1 MNDDDYAFERAT
13 RALLE
18 DGSDRTSAAT
28 IDAVLLAVRT
38 TRQERDLR
46 IPWRT
51 GPMPIPMR
59 LAAAIAVIVVA
70 GAAAFSLFKPSSG
83 AGGLSTPSPTVT
95 PSDLAP
101 SPSLQPTPYAID
113 LTTWTSYTSTRYA
126 FSISHPADWTVTPA
140 TRAWG
145 FPADATVYGPRNA
158 GTENFLAAN
167 RDVAA
172 SAWSVAV
179 QPGTSVDAWLQTYCP
194 VAETTTP
201 CGGIPGRTV
210 AATMDGH
217 AGSLVS
223 FVDDTQAFFLVQ
235 DRIYVVAIWRSADY
249 IPGGVPRLLEAYL
262 STMHLLPGGPAA
274 SASPRPS

>member
-1 MNDDDYAFERAT
+1 
-13 RALLE
+13 
-18 DGSDRTSAAT
+18 
-28 IDAVLLAVRT
+28 
-38 TRQERDLR
+38 
-46 IPWRT
+46 
-51 GPMPIPMR
+51 MPISMR
-59 LAAAIAVIVVA
+59 LVAAIAVIVVA

-95 PSDLAP
+95 RSAPAP
-101 SPSLQPTPYAID
+101 SASPQASQYAID

-126 FSISHPADWTVTPA
+126 FSISHPADWTLIPA

-145 FPADATVYGPRNA
+145 FPADATVYGPQNA

-167 RDVAA
+167 GDVAA

-179 QPGTSVDAWLQTYCP
+179 SPGTTADAWTQAYCLK
-194 VAETTTP
+194 AESDNQCNALATQ
-201 CGGIPGRTV
+201 TV

-223 FVDDTQAFFLVQ
+223 FREDTQAFFLVQ
-235 DRIYVVAIWRSADY
+235 DRIYVVAIWRPADY

-262 STMHLLPGGPAA
+262 STMHLLSGGPAA
-274 SASPRPS
+274 PSPSPRSS